1 MESYFDKLPGG
12 LPNANKKT
20 KHAREGHQAEDLN
33 AYFNSLPVKT
43 KHAKKTDVQGAKTTH
58 AKNIKSMTVADMND
72 KLAKQAVRS
81 YSLF

>member
-43 KHAKKTDVQGAKTTH
+43 KHAKKADVKGAKTTH
-58 AKNIKSMTVADMND
+58 AKNIKSMTVADMHA

-81 YSLF
+81 N